1 MTRLALRLRRF
12 RRLFILLAV
21 LGPGLITTNAG
32 NDAGAIAT
40 YSQAGAE
47 FGFSMLWILALIT
60 VSLAVV
66 NEMGARMGVVTGKG
80 LADLI
85 RERFG
90 VRGTTFAMSLLL
102 IANAVTTIA
111 EFAGIAAALELFHV
125 PKYVSVPLVA
135 IAIWLV
141 IVRGSYPVVERVLLS
156 IGVVY
161 VAYIVSGIV
170 SHPDWGQVL
179 RSTVVPHPVPTLS
192 YFLLAIGLIGTT
204 IAPWMLFY
212 LQSSVAEKGIPNEQ
226 LPYSRLDAI
235 SGAIFADVVAF
246 FIIVAAAVAL
256 YGKLDA
262 ATLSNMQAADYA
274 RALEPVVGDAAFI
287 LFGIGLFGASLLSGG
302 VVPLSTAYT
311 VTEAF
316 GWERGVG
323 HRLADAPAFFG
334 IFTGLIVL
342 GCVAVLIPGVPLVS
356 MILLSQEING
366 LILAAILVFMMVL
379 VNDRRIMGR
388 YVNGPAI
395 NVIAGATVALLI
407 ALILLLLAFS
417 IPGTPLSG

>member
-1 MTRLALRLRRF
+1 MTRLAVRLRRF

-32 NDAGAIAT
+32 NDAGAITT

-47 FGFSMLWILALIT
+47 FGYQMLWILALIT

-66 NEMGARMGVVTGKG
+66 NEMGARMAVVTGKG

-90 VRGTTFAMSLLL
+90 VRGTTFAMLLLL
-102 IANAVTTIA
+102 IANAVTTTA
-111 EFAGIAAALELFHV
+111 EFAGVAAALELFHV

-135 IAIWLV
+135 LAIWLV
-141 IVRGSYPVVERVLLS
+141 IARGSYPVVERILLS

-161 VAYIVSGIV
+161 LAYIVSGIV
-170 SHPDWGQVL
+170 SHPDWGEVL
-179 RSTVVPHPVPTLS
+179 RTTIRPHPPATLN

-235 SGAIFADVVAF
+235 SGALFADVVAF

-262 ATLSNMQAADYA
+262 ATLANMQAADYA
-274 RALEPVVGDAAFI
+274 RALEPVVGNAAFI
-287 LFGIGLFGASLLSGG
+287 LFGVGLFGASLLSGG

-323 HRLADAPAFFG
+323 HRLGEAPAFFG
-334 IFTGLIVL
+334 IFTGLIVI
-342 GCVAVLIPGVPLVS
+342 GCLAVLIPGVPLVS

-388 YVNGPAI
+388 HVNGPVI
-395 NVIAGATVALLI
+395 NLIGGATVALLI
-407 ALILLLLAFS
+407 VLIALLLAFS
-417 IPGTPLSG
+417 IPGTPLSR

>member
-47 FGFSMLWILALIT
+47 FGFEMLWILVVIT

-90 VRGTTFAMSLLL
+90 VRGTTFAMLLL
-102 IANAVTTIA
+102 LVANAVTTMA

-125 PKYVSVPLVA
+125 PKYASVPLVA
-135 IAIWLV
+135 LVIWLV

-156 IGVVY
+156 IGIVY
-161 VAYIVSGIV
+161 LAYIVSGVV
-170 SHPDWGQVL
+170 SHPDWADVL
-179 RSTVVPHPVPTLS
+179 HSTVAPQPTLSVS

-226 LPYSRLDAI
+226 LPYSRLDAV
-235 SGAIFADVVAF
+235 SGALFADLVAF

-262 ATLSNMQAADYA
+262 AALANMQAADYA
-274 RALEPVVGDAAFI
+274 RALEPVVGQAAFI
-287 LFGIGLFGASLLSGG
+287 LFGVGLFGASLLSGG

-311 VTEAF
+311 ITEAF

-323 HRLADAPAFFG
+323 QRFADAPVFFG
-334 IFTGLIVL
+334 IFTGVIVV
-342 GCVAVLIPGVPLVS
+342 GCAAVLVPGVPLVS
-356 MILLSQEING
+356 LILVSQEING
-366 LILAAILVFMMVL
+366 LILAAILIFMMVL

-388 YVNGPAI
+388 YVNGPVV
-395 NVIAGATVALLI
+395 NLVGGATVALLVV
-407 ALILLLLAFS
+407 LIGLLLVS
-417 IPGTPLSG
+417 SVPGSPLSG

>member
-1 MTRLALRLRRF
+1 MTRLAVRLRRF
-12 RRLFILLAV
+12 RRLFTLLAV
-21 LGPGLITTNAG
+21 IGPGLITTNAG

-47 FGFSMLWILALIT
+47 FGYQMLWILALIT
-60 VSLAVV
+60 LSLAVV
-66 NEMGARMGVVTGKG
+66 NEMSARMAVVTGKG

-90 VRGTTFAMSLLL
+90 VRGTTFAMLLLL
-102 IANAVTTIA
+102 IANAVTTMA

-141 IVRGSYPVVERVLLS
+141 IARGSYPVVERILLS

-161 VAYIVSGIV
+161 LAYIVSGVV

-179 RSTVVPHPVPTLS
+179 RSTVAPHPVPSLG

-226 LPYSRLDAI
+226 LAYSRLDAI

-256 YGKLDA
+256 HGKLDS
-262 ATLSNMQAADYA
+262 ATLANMQTADYA
-274 RALEPVVGDAAFI
+274 RALAPVVGGAAFL
-287 LFGIGLFGASLLSGG
+287 LFGVGLFGASLLSGG

-311 VTEAF
+311 ITEAF

-323 HRLADAPAFFG
+323 NRLGDAPAFFG
-334 IFTGLIVL
+334 IFTGLIVI
-342 GCVAVLIPGVPLVS
+342 GCLAVLIPGVPLVS

-388 YVNGPAI
+388 YVNGTVI
-395 NVIAGATVALLI
+395 NVIAWATVALLI
-407 ALILLLLAFS
+407 GLIGLLLASS
-417 IPGTPLSG
+417 IPGSPL

>member
-21 LGPGLITTNAG
+21 IGPGLITTNAG
-32 NDAGAIAT
+32 NDAGAITT

-47 FGFSMLWILALIT
+47 FGYQMLWILALIT

-66 NEMGARMGVVTGKG
+66 NEMSARMGVVTGKG

-90 VRGTTFAMSLLL
+90 VRGTTLAMVLLL
-102 IANAVTTIA
+102 IANAVTTTA
-111 EFAGIAAALELFHV
+111 EFAGVAAALELFHV
-125 PKYVSVPLVA
+125 PKYVSVPVIA

-161 VAYIVSGIV
+161 LAYIVSGIV

-179 RSTVVPHPVPTLS
+179 HSTVVPHPVPTLG

-212 LQSSVAEKGIPNEQ
+212 LQSSVAEKGIPNER
-226 LPYSRLDAI
+226 LTYSRLDAI

-262 ATLSNMQAADYA
+262 ATLANMQAADYA
-274 RALEPVVGDAAFI
+274 RALEPVVGGAAFV
-287 LFGIGLFGASLLSGG
+287 LFGIGLLGASLLSGG

-323 HRLADAPAFFG
+323 NRLADAPAFFG
-334 IFTGLIVL
+334 IFTGLIVI
-342 GCVAVLIPGVPLVS
+342 GCLAVLIPGVPLVS

-366 LILAAILVFMMVL
+366 LILGAILVFMMLL

-388 YVNGPAI
+388 YVNGPVV
-395 NVIAGATVALLI
+395 NVIAWATVALLI
-407 ALILLLLAFS
+407 GLIGLLLAAS

>member
-1 MTRLALRLRRF
+1 LTRLAVRLRRF

-21 LGPGLITTNAG
+21 IGPGLITTNAG

-47 FGFSMLWILALIT
+47 FGYQMLWILALIT

-66 NEMGARMGVVTGKG
+66 NEMAARMAVVTGKG

-90 VRGTTFAMSLLL
+90 VRGTTFAMLLLL
-102 IANAVTTIA
+102 IANAVTTMA

-135 IAIWLV
+135 LAIWLV
-141 IVRGSYPVVERVLLS
+141 IVRGSYPMVERVLLS

-161 VAYIVSGIV
+161 LAYFVSGIV
-170 SHPDWGQVL
+170 SHPDWGQVG
-179 RSTVVPHPVPTLS
+179 RSVILPRPSPTLG

-212 LQSSVAEKGIPNEQ
+212 LQSSVAEKGIPNDQ

-262 ATLSNMQAADYA
+262 ATLANMQAADYA
-274 RALEPVVGDAAFI
+274 RALAPVVGAGAFI
-287 LFGIGLFGASLLSGG
+287 LFGVGLFGASLLSGG

-311 VTEAF
+311 ITEAF

-323 HRLADAPAFFG
+323 QRAGEAPAFFG
-334 IFTGLIVL
+334 IFTGLIVI
-342 GCVAVLIPGVPLVS
+342 GCLAVLIPGVPLVS

-366 LILAAILVFMMVL
+366 LILAAILVFMMLL

-388 YVNGPAI
+388 HVNGPVI
-395 NVIAGATVALLI
+395 NVIAWATVALLI
-407 ALILLLLAFS
+407 GLIGLLLVSS